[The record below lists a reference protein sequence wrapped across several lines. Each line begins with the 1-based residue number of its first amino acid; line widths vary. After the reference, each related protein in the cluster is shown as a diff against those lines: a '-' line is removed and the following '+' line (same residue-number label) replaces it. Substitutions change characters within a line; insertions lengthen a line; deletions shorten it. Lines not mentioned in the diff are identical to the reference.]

1 MAVTSIIVLI
11 SFLKSADVDDTAVL
25 CVTIELE
32 GVVLVVV
39 GEVVVV
45 LTVVD
50 VVVGASVVGSSDK
63 VKKDLYKA
71 IQEQCP
77 FLIFFES

>member
-1 MAVTSIIVLI
+1 MAVTSITVLVPV
-11 SFLKSADVDDTAVL
+11 FKSADADDSVVV
-25 CVTIELE
+25 CVTIGLE
-32 GVVLVVV
+32 VVVLVVV

-50 VVVGASVVGSSDK
+50 VVVGASVVGISDK

-71 IQEQCP
+71 VQEQCLFFI
-77 FLIFFES
+77 FLGS